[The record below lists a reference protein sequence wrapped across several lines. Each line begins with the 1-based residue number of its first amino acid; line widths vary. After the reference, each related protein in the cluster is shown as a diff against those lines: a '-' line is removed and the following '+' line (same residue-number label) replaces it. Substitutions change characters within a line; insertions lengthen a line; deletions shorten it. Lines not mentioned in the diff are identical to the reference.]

1 VDVNPPVADDP
12 ESPDAAELDGATG
25 SRLDLTPRTS
35 QHAASGP
42 RRSWR
47 AGLAVGALVL
57 VVVALVAVLVTGLR
71 DASTFFYNVDEA
83 VARRDDLSGDR
94 FRMQGSVVPG
104 SVSTTSDGVSFVIAY
119 AGAEVPVDHVGDPP
133 ELFGPRIPVVLE
145 GTFEG
150 DRFASDEILVRHDN
164 AYDEANPDR
173 IQQAEQDAQQGAA
186 G

>member
-1 VDVNPPVADDP
+1 MARIDATRDEADLVRYFTANAAAFGVPFRPGELTAKRPVVDPSRYLMAAVDGETAGVA
-12 ESPDAAELDGATG
+12 G
-25 SRLDLTPRTS
+25 SFGFDLT
-35 QHAASGP
+35 
-42 RRSWR
+42 
-47 AGLAVGALVL
+47 L
-57 VVVALVAVLVTGLR
+57 
-71 DASTFFYNVDEA
+71 
-83 VARRDDLSGDR
+83 
-94 FRMQGSVVPG
+94 PG
-104 SVSTTSDGVSFVIAY
+104 
-119 AGAEVPVDHVGDPP
+119 GAEVPVDHVGDPP